1 MIDSGLKNWLNSHQ
15 IMLLSSKNQE
25 KCMFNQ
31 FTELFQTSL
40 KPIDKLVELNLAT
53 ANTVLH
59 QQGLLIAS
67 LIDGSLAFSQNISA
81 TTDVKNLMAE
91 QSKFSTDV
99 QSQLT
104 EAINKTSGTLTQAQ
118 KDAEVILSESFS
130 VFSTN
135 TSQALVESQPVVPK
149 VLVKEQPK
157 AAVKAAPKAAVKAV
171 PKAAVKAVP
180 KAAVKAVP
188 KAAVKAVP
196 KAAVKAVPKAEVK
209 AAPKAEVKAAPK
221 AEVKAVPKAEVK
233 SVPKAEVKS
242 APKAEVKSAPKAEV
256 QAAPKK

>member
-242 APKAEVKSAPKAEV
+242 APKAEV

>member
-1 MIDSGLKNWLNSHQ
+1 
-15 IMLLSSKNQE
+15 
-25 KCMFNQ
+25 MFNQ

-67 LIDGSLAFSQNISA
+67 LIDDSLAFSQNMSA
-81 TTDVKNLMAE
+81 TTDITNLIAE
-91 QSKFSTDV
+91 QSKFSADV

-104 EAINKTSGTLTQAQ
+104 EAINKTSGTFTQAQ

-135 TSQALVESQPVVPK
+135 TSQTLVESQPVAPK
-149 VLVKEQPK
+149 ALVKEKPKAAVKAAPK

-188 KAAVKAVP
+188 KVEVKAVP
-196 KAAVKAVPKAEVK
+196 KVEVKAAPKAEVKAAPKAEVK

-233 SVPKAEVKS
+233 A
-242 APKAEVKSAPKAEV
+242 APKVEVKSAPKAEV
-256 QAAPKK
+256 QAEPKK